1 MQHHHPGSWY
11 LPWGVPLQKM
21 LAVPMHHPGAVG
33 YQHQGAAIQVPT
45 QPQQH
50 QQHQQAPPP
59 QTYQHQIHPALQH
72 HSNAAAAA
80 AALHQQLHPAA
91 AAAMFTP
98 LSLRQFMNPSASHLS
113 LGQQQTLQSA
123 VQPAT
128 NQNLQTQNQSQLG
141 AINLNVGVVPI
152 RQSSAAGAGSIST
165 GTMIMPVKKVSLYRF
180 FFLMHLIYLRNLIIY
195 KKKNLIKKCIKDV
208 PEKNK

>member
-21 LAVPMHHPGAVG
+21 LAVPMHHPGA
-33 YQHQGAAIQVPT
+33 YQHQGAALQQVSA

-50 QQHQQAPPP
+50 QPHPQQQQQQPPP

-72 HSNAAAAA
+72 HSNAAVAA

-123 VQPAT
+123 VQPTST
-128 NQNLQTQNQSQLG
+128 NQNLQTQQNQSQLG
-141 AINLNVGVVPI
+141 AINLNVGVIPI
-152 RQSSAAGAGSIST
+152 RQSSAAT
-165 GTMIMPVKKVSLYRF
+165 GTISSGTLVMPVKKVRI
-180 FFLMHLIYLRNLIIY
+180 FLIDFYY
-195 KKKNLIKKCIKDV
+195 FSK
-208 PEKNK
+208 